1 MADVMSSVTIAA
13 EALKYFYLDGLVS
26 QINENAD
33 PFTAQIEKNSQGV
46 VGSDIVMGLQYG
58 RHGGVGNAAD
68 DGSLPTVNPRKHA
81 QAKWATKN
89 LFATFQITQKLMDA
103 SKTSAGA
110 FENMLTNEVQ
120 TLETDAKDNFSRQ
133 ALGDGTGV
141 LTAASGVREGASND
155 ILPVD
160 DTTFFAEGMLVD
172 IWDTSGNAYLH
183 QGVEVTTVDDDNLKL
198 TFYGVTLDA
207 NIAVGDQIYIH
218 GSKDIELTGV
228 KSVFEN
234 TTLYGIDRTTNK
246 WLSPKRVNLA
256 GEIAEVDIQKGIHH
270 VNSKAGSKINFIL
283 CSYGVERAYSNL
295 LAATKQIVNSI
306 ELKGGFKAI
315 SFNGIPLTSGKYVSE
330 GKMYLMDLADWKMYQ
345 MSEYSWMNA
354 DGEMLKWVGGKA
366 AYQAVLYKFADIG
379 CRRPIGQYEIYG
391 ITPH

>member
-33 PFTAQIEKNSQGV
+33 PLTAQIEKNSQGV

-68 DGSLPTVNPRKHA
+68 DGSLPTTNPRKHA

-141 LTAASGVREGASND
+141 LTTAAAGRSGASND
-155 ILPVD
+155 NLVVA
-160 DTTFFAEGMLVD
+160 DTAFFAEGMLVD
-172 IWDTSGNAYLH
+172 ILDVTDGTTWLH
-183 QGVEVTTVDDDNLKL
+183 QGIEITTVDDDSL
-198 TFYGVTLDA
+198 TLIFSGTTLSA
-207 NIAVGDQIYIH
+207 TIASGDKIYIH
-218 GSKDIELTGV
+218 GSKGIELTGV
-228 KSVFEN
+228 KAVFEN

-246 WLSPKRVNLA
+246 WLSPKRVNLN

-270 VNSKAGSKINFIL
+270 VNSKAGAKTNFML

-315 SFNGIPLTSGKYVSE
+315 SFNGIPLTSGKYVST

-345 MSEYSWMNA
+345 MAEYSWMNA
-354 DGEMLKWVGGKA
+354 DGEMLKWVSGKA
-366 AYQAVLYKFADIG
+366 AYQAVLYKFAKLKIG
-379 CRRPIGQYEIYG
+379 A
-391 ITPH
+391 

>member
-1 MADVMSSVTIAA
+1 MAMSSVSLVT
-13 EALKYFYLDGLVS
+13 EALKFFYLDGLVS

-68 DGSLPTVNPRKHA
+68 DGDIPTPNPRKHK

-89 LFATFQITQKLMDA
+89 LFGTFQITQKLIDA
-103 SKTSAGA
+103 SKTDRGA

-120 TLETDAKDNFSRQ
+120 TLENDAKDNFSRQ
-133 ALGDGTGV
+133 ALGNGTGV
-141 LTAASGVREGASND
+141 LTTTTGPREGGSND
-155 ILPVD
+155 TLPVA
-160 DTTFFAEGMLVD
+160 DTTYFAEGMLVD
-172 IWDTSGNAYLH
+172 IWDASGSAYLH
-183 QGVEVTTVDDDNLKL
+183 QGIEITVVDDDTKKL
-198 TFYGVTLDA
+198 TFGGTTLSVT
-207 NIAVGDQIYIH
+207 IASADEIYIK
-218 GSKDIELTGV
+218 GSKGIELTGV
-228 KSVFEN
+228 KSVFES

-246 WLSPKRVNLA
+246 WLQPKRTNLN
-256 GEIAEVDIQKGIHH
+256 GEIAEVDIQKAIHT
-270 VNSKAGSKINFIL
+270 VNSKAGSNINFIL

-315 SFNGIPLTSGKYVSE
+315 SFNGTPLTSGKYVSA
-330 GKMYLMDLADWKMYQ
+330 GKMYLKDLSDWKMYQ
-345 MSEYSWMNA
+345 MSEYSWMNE
-354 DGEMLKWVGGKA
+354 DGDMLKWVNGKA

-379 CRRPIGQYEIYG
+379 CRKPVGQHEIYG
-391 ITPH
+391 ITEH